1 MQPKT
6 NYQQSFSNIANN
18 AAFKRH
24 LAICYKKSLELRADI
39 KNHQIGAI
47 DIAFESQDLKIIKD
61 LAAKISKFEKILILG
76 VGGSSL
82 GGKTLTALAKTDQLE
97 KIHFLESIDPKTVEN
112 TLKKVDLKKTFFLII
127 SKSGQTI
134 ETVCQS
140 LIIIEKIKNL
150 GADLSNKIFAKS
162 FLFITETA
170 TKNENSAIY
179 KIAKKIKAP
188 IIAHPKNIG
197 GRFSYLCAVGLLPAA
212 IAELDINKIRQGAS
226 KIIEEFINNDDAN
239 CSIIQSCATQLY
251 LYDLG
256 FSNNVIMPYIDDLRN
271 FNDWYRQL
279 WSESLGKKSFGP
291 IVINSMGTVDQ
302 HSQLQ
307 LYVDGP
313 KDKFFTF
320 ISQKNTANDF
330 LIKDLKPLNTLF
342 GGKKLSKILKTE
354 QDTTIQVLNQKKLPI
369 RNFIFDKID
378 EFSLSALMMQ
388 MFLEVILIAYVK
400 NIDPFDQPG
409 VEIRKK
415 LAKKML
421 EKL

>member
-1 MQPKT
+1 MPAKT
-6 NYQQSFSNIANN
+6 HYQQSFKNIAND
-18 AAFKRH
+18 AKFKQY
-24 LAICYKKSLELRADI
+24 LAICSKKALQLKAEI
-39 KNHQIGAI
+39 KGQKIGAV
-47 DIAFESQDLKIIKD
+47 DIAFESKDLKAIKD

-82 GGKTLTALAKTDQLE
+82 GGKTLTALAPNHQLE

-112 TLKKVDLKKTFFLII
+112 ILQKIDLAKTFFLII

-134 ETVCQS
+134 ETICQS
-140 LIIIEKIKNL
+140 LIIIEKIKKL
-150 GADLSNKIFAKS
+150 GTGISEKIFTKS
-162 FLFITETA
+162 FLFLTEA
-170 TKNENSAIY
+170 KDSVIS
-179 KIAKKIKAP
+179 KIAKQIKAP
-188 IIAHPKNIG
+188 TINHPENIG

-212 IAELDINKIRQGAS
+212 ISGLDIAKIRQGAKTVIDDFLTS
-226 KIIEEFINNDDAN
+226 KANN
-239 CSIIQSCATQLY
+239 SIIKSCAIQLY

-256 FSNNVIMPYIDDLRN
+256 FSNNVIMPYIDDLKN

-307 LYVDGP
+307 LYIAGP

-320 ISQKNTANDF
+320 ILQKNTASDF
-330 LIKDLKPLNTLF
+330 LISDLKSVKTLF

-354 QDTTIQVLNQKKLPI
+354 QDTTAEILNQKKLPI
-369 RNFIFDKID
+369 RNFIFNQID
-378 EFSLSALMMQ
+378 ESSLSALMMQ
-388 MFLEVILIAYVK
+388 MFLEVILIAMVK
-400 NIDPFDQPG
+400 NIDPFNQPG

-415 LAKKML
+415 MAKKML

>member
-1 MQPKT
+1 MPTKT
-6 NYQQSFSNIANN
+6 IYQQSFSNIANN
-18 AAFKRH
+18 ADFKQY
-24 LAICYKKSLELRADI
+24 LELCNKKSLALKADI
-39 KNHQIGAI
+39 KNHKIGAI
-47 DIAFESQDLKIIKD
+47 DIAFESKDLKIIND
-61 LAAKISKFEKILILG
+61 LANKISKFEKILILG

-82 GGKTLTALAKTDQLE
+82 GGKTLTALAKNHQLE
-97 KIHFLESIDPKTVEN
+97 KMHFLESIDPKTVEN
-112 TLKKVDLKKTFFLII
+112 ILAKIDFKKTFFLII

-150 GADLSNKIFAKS
+150 GAKISSKIFLES
-162 FLFITETA
+162 FLFITET
-170 TKNENSAIY
+170 KNKNSIIS

-188 IIAHPKNIG
+188 IINHPENIG
-197 GRFSYLCAVGLLPAA
+197 GRFSYLSVVGLLPAA
-212 IAELDINKIRQGAS
+212 IAGLDINKIRQGAK
-226 KIIEEFINNDDAN
+226 KIIEDFLNGKDGD
-239 CSIIQSCATQLY
+239 SIIKSCAIQLY

-256 FSNNVIMPYIDDLRN
+256 FSNNVIMPYIDDLKN

-279 WSESLGKKSFGP
+279 WSESLGKNQFGP

-307 LYVDGP
+307 LYIDGP

-320 ISQKNTANDF
+320 ISQKNSANDF
-330 LIKDLKPLNTLF
+330 LINDLKPLNTLF

-354 QDTTIQVLNQKKLPI
+354 QATTTEVLNQKKLPI
-369 RNFIFDKID
+369 RNFIFNKID
-378 EFSLSALMMQ
+378 ELSLSALMMQ
-388 MFLEVILIAYVK
+388 MFLEVILISYVK
-400 NIDPFDQPG
+400 NIDPFNQPG

>member
-18 AAFKRH
+18 AAFKQY
-24 LAICYKKSLELRADI
+24 LELCNKKSLELKADI
-39 KNHQIGAI
+39 KSHKIGAI
-47 DIAFESQDLKIIKD
+47 DIAFESNDLKIIKD
-61 LAAKISKFEKILILG
+61 LATKISKFEKILILG

-82 GGKTLTALAKTDQLE
+82 GGKTLTALAKNHQLE
-97 KIHFLESIDPKTVEN
+97 KMHFLESIDPKTVEN
-112 TLKKVDLKKTFFLII
+112 ILAKIDFKKTFFLII

-140 LIIIEKIKNL
+140 LIIIEKIKKL
-150 GADLSNKIFAKS
+150 GAQISSKIFLES
-162 FLFITETA
+162 FLFITET
-170 TKNENSAIY
+170 KNKNSIIS

-188 IIAHPKNIG
+188 IINHPENIG
-197 GRFSYLCAVGLLPAA
+197 GRFSYLSVVGLLPAA
-212 IAELDINKIRQGAS
+212 IAGLDSNKIRQGAK
-226 KIIEEFINNDDAN
+226 KIIEDFLSGKDGG
-239 CSIIQSCATQLY
+239 SIIKSCAIQLY

-256 FSNNVIMPYIDDLRN
+256 FSNNVIMPYIDDLKN

-279 WSESLGKKSFGP
+279 WSESLGKNQFGP
-291 IVINSMGTVDQ
+291 IVINSMGTIDQ

-307 LYVDGP
+307 LYIDGP

-320 ISQKNTANDF
+320 ISQKNSANDF
-330 LIKDLKPLNTLF
+330 LINDLKPLATLF

-354 QDTTIQVLNQKKLPI
+354 QDTTTEVLNQKKLPI
-369 RNFIFDKID
+369 RNFIFNKID
-378 EFSLSALMMQ
+378 ELSLSALMMQ
-388 MFLEVILIAYVK
+388 MFLEVILISYVK
-400 NIDPFDQPG
+400 NIDPFNQPG

-415 LAKKML
+415 MAKKML